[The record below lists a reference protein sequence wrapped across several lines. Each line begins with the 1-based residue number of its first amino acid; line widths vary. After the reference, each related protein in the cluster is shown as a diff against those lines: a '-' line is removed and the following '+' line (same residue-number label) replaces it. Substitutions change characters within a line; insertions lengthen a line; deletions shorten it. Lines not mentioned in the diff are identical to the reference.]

1 MITFPNPKINL
12 GLNVV
17 EKRPDGY
24 HNLETILYPINV
36 CHDVLEI
43 NRIEDSNVP
52 CVLYLDGI
60 QLDGSPEDNLVV
72 KAYNL
77 LDGMYHL
84 SPVEMRLFKQIP
96 AGAGMGGGS
105 SDCAFA
111 IKMLNKIFQLR
122 MGVEEMENHAAKL
135 GADCAFFIRNA
146 PVFATEKGDVF
157 ERIQLSLS
165 SYWLVLVKPNIH
177 VATREAY
184 ANVCPHRPEV
194 SLKEIVKRPVSEW
207 KDCMKN
213 DFEESVFK
221 IHPEIA
227 AIKYKLYDI
236 GAVYASMTGSGSAVF
251 GLFDTQ
257 IDCVE
262 SLFEGYFCRQ
272 HKLIE

>member
-43 NRIEDSNVP
+43 NCIEDSNVP

-60 QLDGSPEDNLVV
+60 QLDGSPEDNLIV

-105 SDCAFA
+105 SDGAFA
-111 IKMLNKIFQLR
+111 IKMFNKIFQLG

-135 GADCAFFIRNA
+135 GVDCAFFIRNA

-165 SYWLVLVKPNIH
+165 SYWLVLVKLNIH

-213 DFEESVFK
+213 DFEESVFR